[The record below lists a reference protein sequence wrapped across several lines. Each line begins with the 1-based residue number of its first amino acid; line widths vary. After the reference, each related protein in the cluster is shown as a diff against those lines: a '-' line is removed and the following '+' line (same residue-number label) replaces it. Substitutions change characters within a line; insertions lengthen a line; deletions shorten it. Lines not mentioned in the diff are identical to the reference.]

1 MKLLRTV
8 ALSSAL
14 AMASTGVY
22 AALDKTGA
30 DWVATV
36 AENYT
41 DAGPASDSLSMVD
54 FLLCIMENSN
64 SGTHV
69 NQTYG
74 SMIDENICN
83 GESGTVPAFA
93 SQVMTTSRAS
103 NTEPYKM
110 KSWFTTDGGDF
121 IVVDASITSAPT
133 DAVPRG
139 VASLTWNMVDENGVG
154 TGKNKGML
162 VLTGES
168 VDNIKYIESSQNGY
182 ESSANPTMLTTYIHG
197 TIDGAGTA
205 GRLRVQTQDYST
217 PTTVNSITK
226 PTPRVYEYVFNANNV
241 HYKTAST
248 VTCLDRT
255 PDNMTKQVY
264 GYKLFTEAG
273 ALVSLTGP
281 FDFKYVD
288 PQDTTIVQR
297 GWADTQGAWLQGRE
311 EGSARP
317 SKITRNSNSKEYAVC
332 WDDDDDH
339 NGNTSSCGTKG
350 DEITYQ
356 LTHTDDGAY
365 SFSDPILMVAA
376 DITDTISNPNAT
388 VTAATAWA
396 LRGDKFA
403 KYRGGMSMFGLPW
416 ECKNTGNGNWEDEDA
431 SACNNS
437 REWRP
442 KYALADGFE
451 FEQQGTGTKYYVK
464 AVDTKQTPA
473 LATNGTDCDSL
484 ALSTAPPVLGSYE
497 IPDITGTVIW
507 GIAGAGVPSVVNGG
521 LTEALKMAV
530 IHGVE
535 Q

>member
-83 GESGTVPAFA
+83 GKSADEPAFA

-110 KSWFTTDGGDF
+110 KSWFTTGEGDF

-139 VASLTWNMVDENGVG
+139 VASLTWNMVDKDGVG

-162 VLTGES
+162 VLTDGEL
-168 VDNIKYIESSQNGY
+168 DNVKYIESAQSHLD
-182 ESSANPTMLTTYIHG
+182 SSKMLTTYIHG
-197 TIDGAGTA
+197 TIDGNGTS
-205 GRLRVQTQDYST
+205 GKLRVQTQNYDYANNLVT
-217 PTTVNSITK
+217 PS
-226 PTPRVYEYVFNANNV
+226 VYEYVFNANNV

-248 VTCLDRT
+248 ATCLDRT
-255 PDNMTKQVY
+255 PANMTKRVY

-273 ALVSLTGP
+273 ALVKLAGP
-281 FDFKYVD
+281 FDFTYVD
-288 PQDTTIVQR
+288 PQDGTTVHR
-297 GWADTQGAWLQGRE
+297 GWADTQGAWLQGGE
-311 EGSARP
+311 DDSVANKTRP
-317 SKITRNSNSKEYAVC
+317 TTITRSSNSKPYNVC
-332 WDDDDDH
+332 WDDDDDL
-339 NGNTSSCGTKG
+339 NGGTSSCGTASDG
-350 DEITYQ
+350 IRYQ
-356 LTHTDDGAY
+356 LTHASEGVLAFDA
-365 SFSDPILMVAA
+365 PILMVAA

-388 VTAATAWA
+388 VTAAIAWA
-396 LRGDKFA
+396 NQPSGRQFA
-403 KYRGGMSMFGLPW
+403 KYRGGATSFDFPW
-416 ECKNTGNGNWEDEDA
+416 QCLVGSTWTDNTGNNCAG
-431 SACNNS
+431 SQ
-437 REWRP
+437 EWSP
-442 KYALADGFE
+442 EYALEDGFE
-451 FEQQGTGTKYYVK
+451 FQQQGTLTKYYAK
-464 AVDTKQTPA
+464 AVATKSTPA
-473 LATNGTDCDSL
+473 LAANGTDCDSL
-484 ALSTAPPVLGSYE
+484 VLSTAPAVLGSYA

-507 GIAGAGVPSVVNGG
+507 GIAGAGVPSVANGG
-521 LTEALKMAV
+521 LTEALKLAV